1 MNIIDQAPVGVKFHT
16 GIDPNMMH
24 TLHRE
29 SSRRDTHE
37 LIRVSDDEYRLVD
50 RRGSQYNTWNSNRAF
65 LFAGG
70 LTLCTLICG
79 YLLL

>member
-37 LIRVSDDEYRLVD
+37 LIRVDGDEYRLVD